1 MTLLVAL
8 ALVASCTTA
17 QAETE
22 LRWKFKN
29 GEKTNFE
36 MKMEMTQDTKAGD
49 MPFQVKISQLMD
61 MTWEVTEVADDGR
74 ATMNQTIDRVRM
86 EMSLPQG
93 QTIKYDTKNP
103 EKAPGTEMLAKM
115 FDAMVGKP
123 FVLRVT
129 PLGTVEDFKAPAGM
143 LEALKNSP
151 MAQAGGMFS
160 EDGLKQMISQS
171 MLPLPE
177 KAVSEGTTWE
187 KKAEVK
193 TPPFGKQLTTTVY
206 KFVGPQD
213 RDGKML
219 DKIDVTLDMKIEP
232 AEGTEAKLTLKD
244 NKAGGEVLW
253 DNAGGKPLE
262 SNINSTMTFELAVGG
277 MSIEQSVT
285 TKVTM
290 KQVTA
295 AREL

>member
-1 MTLLVAL
+1 MVAL
-8 ALVASCTTA
+8 ALVASWSTA

-22 LRWKFKN
+22 LRWKFKT
-29 GEKTNFE
+29 GEKSNFE
-36 MKMEMTQDTKAGD
+36 MKMEMTQETKAGD
-49 MPFQVKISQLMD
+49 MPFTVKISQLMD
-61 MTWEVTEVADDGR
+61 MTWEVAEVAADGS

-86 EMSLPQG
+86 EMTLPQG
-93 QTIKYDTKNP
+93 PAIKYDTESP
-103 EKAPGTEMLAKM
+103 DKAPGTEMLAKM

-187 KKAEVK
+187 KKAEVQ
-193 TPPFGKQLTTTVY
+193 TPPFGKQMTTTEY

-213 RDGKML
+213 RDGKKL
-219 DKIDVTLDMKIEP
+219 DRIDVALDMKIEP
-232 AEGTEAKLTLKD
+232 AEGAEAKLTLKD
-244 NKAGGEVLW
+244 NEASGEVFW
-253 DNAGGKPLE
+253 DNAGGKPVE
-262 SNINSTMTFELAVGG
+262 SNINSKMTFTLAVGG
-277 MSIEQSVT
+277 MTIEQSVT
-285 TKVTM
+285 TKVSM